1 MGIIDKERLKK
12 FLKKLEVPQDNDIS
26 TQSNWINR
34 DLAPIPP
41 ERRTWGAWNYVAF
54 WISDCLNV
62 NTFMIGGS
70 FIALGCSWWQAL
82 VVVAIGYGLSAV
94 VLVTN
99 GRVGA
104 IYHIGF
110 SVFTRSSFGMYGA
123 LIPILNRILLGVIWY
138 GVQASIG
145 GQCVYQM
152 LRAIAPSID
161 NLPNSLPESA
171 GITTKDFLGFFLFS
185 LFSCVA
191 IWFPVEK
198 IRHLFT
204 LKSILVPIAAIALFV
219 WAVVNVHGLG
229 PMVEQPSTFTSN
241 DDMAWGIIASIISC
255 FGNMAALIVNQP
267 DFARYS
273 KKPSDIIFSQLITLP
288 LGFFFTSFI
297 GIVVTSASQTL
308 YGEAL
313 WNPIDLL
320 GKMDNRPA
328 VFFLAFA
335 FAFATLGTNLA
346 ANSIPVGADL
356 SAVFPRY
363 INMRRGGYVAA
374 AIGFSITPW
383 NLLSGAQVFLNF
395 LTGYTVFLSPITG
408 VLIADYYIV
417 KKGHYAVEDLYS
429 PSGIYWYKYGINWRA
444 YAAYIGG
451 IIPNI
456 PGFVGAMGNYAPPG
470 ADKIF
475 NLAWPIGFVLGFSI
489 YLTCNFFF
497 PCRWIIAEREKEIIM
512 DPSAYEKE
520 KTETPEASSSP
531 TSVHR
536 HQADSI
542 YSRNSSIV

>member
-1 MGIIDKERLKK
+1 MKIVNKENIQQI
-12 FLKKLEVPQDNDIS
+12 LKKLEVGQNNDIS
-26 TQSNWINR
+26 TNNNWINR

-41 ERRTWGAWNYVAF
+41 ERRTWGTWNYVAF

-70 FIALGCSWWQAL
+70 FVALGCSWWQAL

-94 VLVTN
+94 VLVIN

-110 SVFTRSSFGMYGA
+110 SVFTRASFGMYGA
-123 LIPILNRILLGVIWY
+123 FIPILNRVLLGVVWY
-138 GVQASIG
+138 GVQAWIG

-161 NLPNSLPESA
+161 DLPNSLPPNA
-171 GITTKDFLGFFLFS
+171 GTTTKAFLGFFLFS
-185 LFSCVA
+185 LLSCVA
-191 IWFPVEK
+191 IWFPVER

-204 LKSILVPIAAIALFV
+204 LKSIVVPIAAISLFI

-229 PMVEQPSTFTSN
+229 PIVNQPSSFTSN
-241 DDMAWGIIASIISC
+241 EDMAWGIIGSIISC

-273 KKPSDIIFSQLITLP
+273 IKPRDIIYSQLITLP

-297 GIVVTSASQTL
+297 GIVVTSASQHM

-320 GKMDNRPA
+320 NRMDSRPA

-356 SAVFPRY
+356 AAVFPRY

-374 AIGFSITPW
+374 AIGFCITPW
-383 NLLSGAQVFLNF
+383 NLLSGAQAFLNF
-395 LTGYTVFLSPITG
+395 LTGYTVFLAPITG
-408 VLIADYYIV
+408 VLIADYYFV
-417 KKGHYAVEDLYS
+417 KKGHYSVADLYD
-429 PSGIYWYKYGINWRA
+429 PAGIYWYTYGINWRA
-444 YAAYIGG
+444 YAAYLIG
-451 IIPNI
+451 ITPNL
-456 PGFVGAMGNYAPPG
+456 PGFAGVTGNYVSPVAE
-470 ADKIF
+470 KIF
-475 NLAWPIGFVLGFSI
+475 KLAWPIGFIIGGGVYIL
-489 YLTCNFFF
+489 CNWLF
-497 PCRWIIAEREKEIIM
+497 PCQWIIAEREKEVVM
-512 DPSAYEKE
+512 DPSALKKDKYEIPV
-520 KTETPEASSSP
+520 TLSP
-531 TSVHR
+531 TTSI
-536 HQADSI
+536 HQQSHSLQTTHDSI
-542 YSRNSSIV
+542 V